1 MTSIAKQAPAKAGAN
16 IKSLD
21 LLASAAKEEAQQAR
35 ARAQEAEQKA
45 ATKSK
50 AFHLLKSAAKEE
62 AQLRP
67 IIAMS

>member
-1 MTSIAKQAPAKAGAN
+1 MQNSKP
-16 IKSLD
+16 LD

-35 ARAQEAEQKA
+35 ARAQEAGKKA
-45 ATKSK
+45 AAQSKS
-50 AFHLLKSAAKEE
+50 FHLLKSAAKEE